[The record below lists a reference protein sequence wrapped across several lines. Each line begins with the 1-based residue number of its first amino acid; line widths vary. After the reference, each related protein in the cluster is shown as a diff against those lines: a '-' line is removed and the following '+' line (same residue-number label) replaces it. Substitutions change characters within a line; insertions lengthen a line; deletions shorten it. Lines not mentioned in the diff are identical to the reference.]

1 MSLLDKLFRPKGEPK
16 RGDAPEKAKPPSEAD
31 VLEEEVAEERDET
44 ALRGHPPP
52 GTG

>member
-1 MSLLDKLFRPKGEPK
+1 MSWLDKLLGRKQEADEPRK
-16 RGDAPEKAKPPSEAD
+16 PKPPSEAD
-31 VLEEEVAEERDET
+31 ILEEEVAEERDET